1 MIHSLIRSMRA
12 NLAADL
18 KQREH
23 EDNRQR
29 QLKVPSVTTLPVTET
44 ECHCGAGIELS
55 YLTKLA

>member
-12 NLAADL
+12 NHAADL

-29 QLKVPSVTTLPVTET
+29 QLKVPLLRAN
-44 ECHCGAGIELS
+44 CH
-55 YLTKLA
+55 